1 MKVVRLLHESG
12 ALSIEIFLMVDE
24 MYLQAG
30 TQYHAGDYVGSNTE
44 GKLYKGIFCF
54 VIVGLQES
62 VPIVVHAV
70 PECTINGELSKLL
83 NTFVNKCSIE

>member
-1 MKVVRLLHESG
+1 M
-12 ALSIEIFLMVDE
+12 ADE

-30 TQYHAGDYVGSNTE
+30 TQYPADDYVGSNTE
-44 GKLYKGIFCF
+44 GKLYKGIFWF

-70 PECTINGELSKLL
+70 LECTINGKLSKLL